1 MDILFV
7 TISEK
12 IKLRDEVN
20 GNLILATK
28 LLESGFSADIL
39 RFAQFDSWRKDY
51 PLFIREITDRIVEIA
66 PKSVSFYT
74 LCATYHIVLRIAC
87 EVRKRQPDI
96 KIILGGPQATVL
108 AHPTMEAMPFVDYIC
123 TDEGENT
130 IVPFLHALLR
140 CSGDGLDKIPGLL
153 YRNNGTIVKNDQPV
167 PLTDLD
173 SVPYWNDTLL
183 LPEEG
188 AAEPDIS
195 SPYYLMSIDTGR
207 GCPYNCTYC
216 STSYFWHR
224 RYRMKSPER
233 IVQDI
238 RYYKDKFGIRSF
250 DIAHDAFTVDQK
262 LVSKVCDA
270 IIDEKLDIIWHC
282 TTRIDCISKEL
293 ILKMKQAGMYRIS
306 FGIETGSARMQ
317 KLIKKNLDLDKIK
330 PMVQFLLEN
339 DLKMCLFFMYGFPDE
354 TLEDLTQTLN
364 LVFDVL
370 DMGVQKIKMH
380 FCLFD
385 PCTEVTVKNYDSL
398 VFNPNTARVFWG
410 TFGWNEELEMFRQNK
425 LLFSFYYDM
434 ETPVRQDYQYLSYLL
449 YLYSDN
455 RDILKYIRNLY
466 NGDDLA
472 FYRDFY
478 AGNHH
483 YLTDISHMEE
493 TMRNNQVQMI
503 SNLIDVLAPANA
515 AQLKAWVELTHDLR
529 QVSESECDTQMQKC
543 YNIHFLEYCKK
554 VPFENLSKI
563 RSTIVIKKENGT
575 LRTALKDI
583 QTCN

>member
-12 IKLRDEVN
+12 IRLRDEVN
-20 GNLILATK
+20 GNLILATI
-28 LLESGFSADIL
+28 LLDAGFSADIL
-39 RFAQFDSWRKDY
+39 RFAQFDSWKKDY
-51 PLFIREITDRIVEIA
+51 PLFIQEITAHIVKTA
-66 PKSVSFYT
+66 PKCISFYT
-74 LCATYHIVLRIAC
+74 LCSTYHIVLRIAC
-87 EVRKRQPDI
+87 EVRKQRPDI

-108 AHPTMEAMPFVDYIC
+108 AYPTMEAMPFVDYIC

-130 IVPFLHALLR
+130 IVPFLDALLR
-140 CSGDGLDKIPGLL
+140 RNGDGLDKVPGLL
-153 YRNNGTIVKNDQPV
+153 YRDNGTIVKNDQPV

-173 SVPYWNDTLL
+173 SVPYWNDCLL

-188 AAEPDIS
+188 VSEPDIS

-224 RYRMKSPER
+224 RYRMKTPQR
-233 IVQDI
+233 IIQDI
-238 RYYKDKFGIRSF
+238 RYYNSKFGIRSF

-262 LVSKVCDA
+262 LVSTICDS
-270 IIDEKLDIIWHC
+270 IINEKLDIIWHC

-317 KLIKKNLDLDKIK
+317 KLIKKNLDLSKIK

-339 DLKMCLFFMYGFPDE
+339 NLKVCLFFMYGFPDE
-354 TLEDLTQTLN
+354 TPEDLTETLK
-364 LVFDVL
+364 LAFDVL

-385 PCTEVTVKNYDSL
+385 PCTEVTVKNYDAL
-398 VFNPNTARVFWG
+398 VLNPDRTRVFKG
-410 TFGWNEELEMFRQNK
+410 VFGWNEEMEMFQQNK
-425 LLFSFYYDM
+425 LLFSFYYDLD
-434 ETPVRQDYQYLSYLL
+434 TPVRQNYQYLTYLL

-455 RDILKYIRNLY
+455 RDILKYIRSLY

-472 FYRDFY
+472 FYGDFY
-478 AGNHH
+478 AANRN
-483 YLTDISHMEE
+483 YLTDITHMDE
-493 TMRNNQVQMI
+493 TMLHDQLQLI
-503 SNLIDVLAPANA
+503 SNLIDVIAPENA
-515 AQLKAWVELTHDLR
+515 RQLKAWAELTHDLR
-529 QVSESECDTQMQKC
+529 HASESEGDMHLQKD
-543 YNIHFLEYCKK
+543 YDLHFLEYCKK
-554 VPFENLSKI
+554 VPFEKLSKVT
-563 RSTIVIKKENGT
+563 STIEIKKENGT
-575 LRTALKDI
+575 VRTALKDI
-583 QTCN
+583 KNID